1 MIALSDTVSTS
12 ADLLSTEIDGE
23 VVMMD
28 MDAGRYL
35 YLDRIGSVIW
45 AELRQPRTVTDLC
58 RSLADRYAAP
68 IEEIERDVLDL
79 LEQMRRNDLIRLHD

>member
-23 VVMMD
+23 IVMMD
-28 MDAGRYL
+28 MAAGRYL

-45 AELRQPRTVTDLC
+45 SELSRPQKVADLC
-58 RSLADRYAAP
+58 RSLAGRYAAP
-68 IEEIERDVLDL
+68 IDEIERDVLDL